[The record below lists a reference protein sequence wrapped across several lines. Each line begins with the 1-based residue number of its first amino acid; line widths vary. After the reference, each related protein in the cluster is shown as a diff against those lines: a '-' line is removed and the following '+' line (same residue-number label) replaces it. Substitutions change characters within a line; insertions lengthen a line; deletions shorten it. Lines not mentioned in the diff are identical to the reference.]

1 MKNQE
6 EYIKNLMS
14 ANNLLHNDIINN
26 DSFSEEELVSISER
40 MKTLIDQLNFWVEE
54 DNSER
59 FVYELK
65 NHIQWM
71 LDTFGE

>member
-1 MKNQE
+1 MKDQE